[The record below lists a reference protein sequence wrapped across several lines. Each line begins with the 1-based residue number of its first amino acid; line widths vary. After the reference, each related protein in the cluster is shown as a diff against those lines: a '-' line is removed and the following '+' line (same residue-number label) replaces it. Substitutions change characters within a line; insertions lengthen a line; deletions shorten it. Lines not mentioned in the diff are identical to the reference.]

1 MGRLNRLPTSLR
13 QVPAL
18 VLAAGAVTLFSGFDW
33 GLHGP
38 QSTISAE
45 GPVAQSQL
53 NLFYV
58 TLFVTAGIFVCVG
71 GALAYT
77 QFKFRARKGDE
88 NREPPAQTHGHPLIE
103 VGLIVVSTLLLVII
117 AIPTVRG
124 IWYMNDTPDRENAL
138 VVKVTGYQWWFNFE
152 YPDLGVV
159 AANEMVIPTGRPVHI
174 ELRTGDVIHSFW
186 VPKLAGKV
194 DLMPNRANHMWLQAD
209 QANYYWAQCAEYCG
223 ESHAKM
229 KFRVISLDEPEFT
242 AWVEHQKSD
251 ARTIDPAAAAA
262 AASRPRAEFAAQSD
276 ATDIGFAGS
285 ESPFAYWQEKQA
297 EPTPGSEDVDLITSG
312 GEVFKQR
319 QCIICHSI
327 RGSAPGGNV
336 GPDLTH
342 FGSRTTLAGA
352 ALENTPEN
360 LHRWLIDPH
369 EVKPGNIMWRDAYI
383 ESPSYNTKYAETLTA
398 EDIDALVAYLSSLK

>member
-1 MGRLNRLPTSLR
+1 MGRSHRLPSKMR
-13 QVPAL
+13 RIIAL
-18 VLAAGAVTLFSGFDW
+18 TFAACAVTFLSGFDW
-33 GLHGP
+33 GLQGP
-38 QSTISAE
+38 QSTISVE
-45 GPVAQSQL
+45 GPVAQAQL

-58 TLFVTAGIFVCVG
+58 TLIVTAGIFVCVG
-71 GALAYT
+71 GVLAYA
-77 QFKFRARKGDE
+77 QFKFREREGDE
-88 NREPPAQTHGHPLIE
+88 GRDPPPQTHGHPLVE

-117 AIPTVRG
+117 AVPTVQG
-124 IWYMNDTPDRENAL
+124 IWYMSDTPDRENAL

-174 ELRTGDVIHSFW
+174 ELRTNDVIHSFW

-229 KFRVISLDEPEFT
+229 KFRVVSLDEPEFT

-251 ARTIDPAAAAA
+251 ARTINAVAAAEAA
-262 AASRPRAEFAAQSD
+262 ARPRAEFAALSLE
-276 ATDIGFAGS
+276 TDFGIAGA

-297 EPTPGSEDVDLITSG
+297 EPEPGREELELINQGKDLFSQRACIT
-312 GEVFKQR
+312 
-319 QCIICHSI
+319 CHSI
-327 RGSAPGGNV
+327 RGHALGANTA
-336 GPDLTH
+336 PDLTH

-360 LHRWLIDPH
+360 LRRWLAEPDA
-369 EVKPGNIMWRDAYI
+369 VKPGTIMWRDAYI
-383 ESPSYNTKYAETLTA
+383 NSALNFSETLTD